1 MKILVI
7 NKKLLSQILLNYPQ
21 EYLVKKVLIPTIKY
35 IYDKLDDQC
44 LRGKSFDVVYLTP
57 NSFNENYRF
66 LVSLYIDNPRMAIIE
81 SKLILIFVAHENC

>member
-7 NKKLLSQILLNYPQ
+7 NKKLLSQILLNYSQ

-57 NSFNENYRF
+57 NSFNEN